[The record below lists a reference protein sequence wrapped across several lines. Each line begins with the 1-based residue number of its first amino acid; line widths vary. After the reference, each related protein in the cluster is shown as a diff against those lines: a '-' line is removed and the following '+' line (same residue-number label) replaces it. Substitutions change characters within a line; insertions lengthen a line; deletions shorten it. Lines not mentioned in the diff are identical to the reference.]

1 MPDLWTVFVF
11 LSFEFALSGQSTAVE
26 IPGYVSL
33 GCWKDAGDRAI
44 PLLEGTDPRL
54 DGQYG
59 ERENAIGKCFQVAVS
74 RGFPVFSVQHG
85 GQCFGSADG
94 LSTYMKHGPSSD
106 CAADGKGAAW
116 ANQVY
121 QITAGYR
128 SLGCWADTDVRA
140 IPTLEGTDP
149 RLDGG
154 YQQRNDSV
162 EKCYQVAL
170 SRGFAVFAVQ
180 NGGWCAGSDT
190 ASQGYSKYGP
200 STACGRDGEGGPWA
214 NQVYEIILTGGSR
227 CENRSTDGQYVY
239 RWNLTA
245 IDSSS
250 LFTFEVQANNDAH
263 VALSSQNQDLD
274 DMYEIV
280 IGGWDNTRSAIRR
293 SKQGANRAVS
303 STPGVLSS
311 TESRGFWISWTVT
324 GSISVGRQ
332 GEAHPFLEWTDPQP
346 LHVAYAGYTTGW
358 GSTGQWRFCPS
369 LMLPLTGCENRSTDD
384 QYVFRWNLTAIDS
397 LSLFTFEV
405 QANNDAH
412 VALSSQNQ
420 DLDDMY
426 IIVIGSWNNTG
437 SAIRRS
443 NQGDDRAFSSTPG
456 ILSSTESRGFWISWT
471 ATGSI
476 SVGRQGEAHPFL
488 EWTDPQ
494 PLHVAY
500 AGYTTGWGSTGQ
512 WRFCPSL
519 SEVVISV
526 VEVEPSAS
534 SEDPPSYANASSED
548 PPPPSYEDA
557 LNMPKG
563 RGQPAARPP
572 SRPAPATPATPRN
585 QHNVNTNGLTTS
597 VSLQDLAS
605 DSSSLWSLRLSN
617 SLNDVRADTVS
628 MTGIDNTGA
637 VYDEPPSYPEVSTSV
652 VQVHPSSSEDPPSYD
667 NASSEDPPPP
677 SYEDALNMA

>member
-1 MPDLWTVFVF
+1 MPDLWTVFVV
-11 LSFEFALSGQSTAVE
+11 LSFEFALSGQSTAVAS
-26 IPGYVSL
+26 PGYVTL
-33 GCWKDAGDRAI
+33 GCWKDSSDRAI
-44 PLLEGTDPRL
+44 PILEGTDPRL
-54 DGQYG
+54 DGQYR
-59 ERENAIGKCFQVAVS
+59 ERENAIEKCFQVAVS

-121 QITAGYR
+121 QITGYR
-128 SLGCWADTDVRA
+128 SLGCWADTDDRA
-140 IPTLEGTDP
+140 IRTLEGTDP

-190 ASQGYSKYGP
+190 ARQGYSKYGP

-214 NQVYEIILTGGSR
+214 NQVYEIILIGG
-227 CENRSTDGQYVY
+227 CENRSTDDQYVF

-280 IGGWDNTRSAIRR
+280 IGGWNNTRSAIRR
-293 SKQGANRAVS
+293 SKQGAN
-303 STPGVLSS
+303 
-311 TESRGFWISWTVT
+311 
-324 GSISVGRQ
+324 
-332 GEAHPFLEWTDPQP
+332 
-346 LHVAYAGYTTGW
+346 
-358 GSTGQWRFCPS
+358 
-369 LMLPLTGCENRSTDD
+369 
-384 QYVFRWNLTAIDS
+384 
-397 LSLFTFEV
+397 
-405 QANNDAH
+405 
-412 VALSSQNQ
+412 
-420 DLDDMY
+420 
-426 IIVIGSWNNTG
+426 
-437 SAIRRS
+437 
-443 NQGDDRAFSSTPG
+443 RAFSSTPG

-519 SEVVISV
+519 TGQNRDPGSGGGGGGLSGLHIAGIVVGIV
-526 VEVEPSAS
+526 VFCGCITG
-534 SEDPPSYANASSED
+534 NRR
-548 PPPPSYEDA
+548 
-557 LNMPKG
+557 G

-605 DSSSLWSLRLSN
+605 DSSSLWSIRLSN

-628 MTGIDNTGA
+628 MNGIDNTGA

-652 VQVHPSSSEDPPSYD
+652 VQVHPLSSEDPPSYA

>member
-1 MPDLWTVFVF
+1 MPDLWTVFVV
-11 LSFEFALSGQSTAVE
+11 LSVEFVFSGQSSVE
-26 IPGYVSL
+26 SPGYVSL

-54 DGQYG
+54 DGQYR
-59 ERENAIGKCFQVAVS
+59 ERENAIEKCFQVAAS

-106 CAADGKGAAW
+106 CAADGKGASW

-121 QITAGYR
+121 QITAYR
-128 SLGCWADTDVRA
+128 SLGCWADTDDRA

-200 STACGRDGEGGPWA
+200 STACGGDGEGGPWA

-369 LMLPLTGCENRSTDD
+369 LILPLTRCENRSTDD

-397 LSLFTFEV
+397 SSLFTFEV

-426 IIVIGSWNNTG
+426 EIVIGGWNNTR

-443 NQGDDRAFSSTPG
+443 NQGDDWAFSSTPG

-471 ATGSI
+471 ATGTI

-500 AGYTTGWGSTGQ
+500 AGYTTGWGSAGQ

-519 SEVVISV
+519 TGQNRDPGSGGGEGEGEGGLSTLHIVGIVVGIV
-526 VEVEPSAS
+526 FCVCIAGHCR
-534 SEDPPSYANASSED
+534 
-548 PPPPSYEDA
+548 
-557 LNMPKG
+557 G
-563 RGQPAARPP
+563 RGQTAARPP
-572 SRPAPATPATPRN
+572 SSPAPTTPATPRN
-585 QHNVNTNGLTTS
+585 QNNVNTNGLTTS

-605 DSSSLWSLRLSN
+605 DSSSLRSLRLSN
-617 SLNDVRADTVS
+617 SLNDVRADSVS
-628 MTGIDNTGA
+628 VNGIDNTGA

-652 VQVHPSSSEDPPSYD
+652 VQVHPSSSEDPPSYA
-667 NASSEDPPPP
+667 NASSDDPPPP